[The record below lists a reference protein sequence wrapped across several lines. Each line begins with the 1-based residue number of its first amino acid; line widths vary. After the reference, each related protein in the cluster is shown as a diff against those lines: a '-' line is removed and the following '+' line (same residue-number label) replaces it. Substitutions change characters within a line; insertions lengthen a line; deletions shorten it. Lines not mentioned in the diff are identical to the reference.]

1 MNKTE
6 SFFLLFV
13 LVVAGLGV
21 YLASEHPSELGKRIS
36 EGIECYKSGECDE

>member
-13 LVVAGLGV
+13 LVVVGLSV

-36 EGIECYKSGECDE
+36 EGIECYKSGEYDE